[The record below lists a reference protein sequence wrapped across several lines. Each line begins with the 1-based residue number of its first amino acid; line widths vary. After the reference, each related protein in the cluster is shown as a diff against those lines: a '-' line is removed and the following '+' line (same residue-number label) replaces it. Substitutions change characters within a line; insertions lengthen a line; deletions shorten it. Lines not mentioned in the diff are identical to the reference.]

1 MYTSDVSDLEW
12 GIIKDF
18 FKKKDKRGVAP
29 KHDRREIVN
38 GIFYMIKTGC
48 QWRMIPKDFAPWET
62 IYSCYQEWNSNGV
75 WEEALEEINKIHR
88 KKKEKKKHQVTVL

>member
-1 MYTSDVSDLEW
+1 
-12 GIIKDF
+12 
-18 FKKKDKRGVAP
+18 
-29 KHDRREIVN
+29 
-38 GIFYMIKTGC
+38 MIA
-48 QWRMIPKDFAPWET
+48 KDFAPWET

>member
-1 MYTSDVSDLEW
+1 MYISDVSDLEW

-18 FKKKDKRGVAP
+18 FKKKDKRGVPP
-29 KHDRREIVN
+29 KHNRREIVN